1 LREDIAEAGRLG
13 TANETAAAS
22 ELYVRPDDRW
32 EANDVA
38 KLCPDVVEEL
48 RDSLGSR

>member
-1 LREDIAEAGRLG
+1 VAGGGRDHASNG
-13 TANETAAAS
+13 VATVS
-22 ELYVRPDDRW
+22 ELFVRPDDRW

-48 RDSLGSR
+48 RNQFGSC